1 MILANSR
8 HGPEE
13 TFHRCTSMV
22 FPSEGR
28 MPIPTH
34 LRRRWSHKLERP
46 SVPKLLSGVEAPA
59 KLEYPFWT
67 IIWGRNRLRLYLS
80 KHILGVDFWQPSY
93 HAGDALIASQIDLPS
108 SVDRCFIWF
117 CRAPQKYKSQSCQA
131 VLRLSPRE
139 IQHFCYILLVRPHH
153 QPSPDVWGRGYTR
166 TCKPG
171 ASTAIWK
178 YSISRA
184 DRVGR

>member
-93 HAGDALIASQIDLPS
+93 HAGDALIASQIHTGT
-108 SVDRCFIWF
+108 F
-117 CRAPQKYKSQSCQA
+117 CALLSTQRGY
-131 VLRLSPRE
+131 LHRLHPLDS
-139 IQHFCYILLVRPHH
+139 FALLLLVDCS
-153 QPSPDVWGRGYTR
+153 QQGTLAA
-166 TCKPG
+166 T
-171 ASTAIWK
+171 
-178 YSISRA
+178 
-184 DRVGR
+184 